1 MAPLALQ
8 VVINWRPGPSA
19 FTLVTSNGYDL
30 IHLSAP
36 VVPLDLWVSPGC
48 RWEAGETDSV
58 LKLPA
63 FSRCIERRQPP
74 FRPAGIQRC
83 SKQTLRL
90 WRSFHFSYP
99 PFTLALR
106 YLLTGGK
113 LVRPCSAQER
123 KMLMGSL
130 PEHTAAVRCHA
141 SMSKHVAEVVHCSLR
156 RISLEASQVLKPDA
170 TRQPLEAMW
179 TYCSWCG
186 RRCSLREAATC
197 GMAVHYP
204 CLELHISNCMDCK
217 RIIDHGEGLRTAKAA
232 GPSFSYVNLLT
243 LTFGLFRVLTLFFFR
258 HLRFQG
264 LQEKLLLAPSS
275 AKIVHSASAPALEED
290 KCPSLS
296 SV

>member
-106 YLLTGGK
+106 YLLAGGR
-113 LVRPCSAQER
+113 LVRPCFAREPEV
-123 KMLMGSL
+123 LVGSL
-130 PEHTAAVRCHA
+130 PEHTAAAKCHA
-141 SMSKHVAEVVHCSLR
+141 SMSKHGAEVVHCSSR
-156 RISLEASQVLKPDA
+156 GISFHAGFVVSLLG
-170 TRQPLEAMW
+170 TLW
-179 TYCSWCG
+179 T
-186 RRCSLREAATC
+186 AAW
-197 GMAVHYP
+197 
-204 CLELHISNCMDCK
+204 
-217 RIIDHGEGLRTAKAA
+217 
-232 GPSFSYVNLLT
+232 PSFKYVMASTLAFTFHQDLT
-243 LTFGLFRVLTLFFFR
+243 QFM
-258 HLRFQG
+258 
-264 LQEKLLLAPSS
+264 LLLFLQRSCLHCVRAVSEAPEYS
-275 AKIVHSASAPALEED
+275 K
-290 KCPSLS
+290 LS
-296 SV
+296 GP

>member
-106 YLLTGGK
+106 YLLAGGR
-113 LVRPCSAQER
+113 LVRPCSAREPEV
-123 KMLMGSL
+123 LVGSL
-130 PEHTAAVRCHA
+130 PEHTAAVKCHA
-141 SMSKHVAEVVHCSLR
+141 SMSKHGAEVVHCSSR
-156 RISLEASQVLKPDA
+156 GISFHAGFVVSLLG
-170 TRQPLEAMW
+170 TLW
-179 TYCSWCG
+179 T
-186 RRCSLREAATC
+186 AAW
-197 GMAVHYP
+197 
-204 CLELHISNCMDCK
+204 
-217 RIIDHGEGLRTAKAA
+217 
-232 GPSFSYVNLLT
+232 PSFKYVMASTLAFIFHQDLT
-243 LTFGLFRVLTLFFFR
+243 QFM
-258 HLRFQG
+258 
-264 LQEKLLLAPSS
+264 LLLFLQRSCLHCVRAVSEAPEYS
-275 AKIVHSASAPALEED
+275 K
-290 KCPSLS
+290 LS
-296 SV
+296 GP